1 MSNKYTRVIE
11 LVYAD
16 LRAKQEN
23 GVSVQSISECTIDG
37 YFQELV
43 RTKGHLSPIPL
54 KLGTVNRY
62 VETFL
67 KGSNNSERQTG

>member
-1 MSNKYTRVIE
+1 MSKKFTFVSE

-16 LRAKQEN
+16 LKEKQDRGIN
-23 GVSVQSISECTIDG
+23 VQAISENAIDG
-37 YFQELV
+37 YFQDLV

-62 VETFL
+62 VEHFV
-67 KGSNNSERQTG
+67 KGTTNAVGR

>member
-1 MSNKYTRVIE
+1 MSSKFTHVWE

-16 LRAKQEN
+16 LKAKQEL
-23 GVSVQSISECTIDG
+23 GVSVRSISENTIDG

-62 VETFL
+62 VEKYVKAYTNGGQL
-67 KGSNNSERQTG
+67 EG